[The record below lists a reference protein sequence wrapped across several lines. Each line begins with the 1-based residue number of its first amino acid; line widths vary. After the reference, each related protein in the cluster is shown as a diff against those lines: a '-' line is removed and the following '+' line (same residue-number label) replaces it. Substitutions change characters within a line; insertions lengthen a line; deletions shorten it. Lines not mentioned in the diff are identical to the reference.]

1 MEKIVEQGLL
11 YDFYGELLTKHQK
24 DIYEAAVY
32 NDMSLTEIADEHGI
46 SKQGVHDLIKR
57 CTGTLKGYE
66 DKLHMIRRF
75 EAIRSDAKELE
86 KLSNNSDD
94 LSYEEFRQRIKDISD
109 KILEEL
115 T

>member
-1 MEKIVEQGLL
+1 
-11 YDFYGELLTKHQK
+11 
-24 DIYEAAVY
+24 
-32 NDMSLTEIADEHGI
+32 
-46 SKQGVHDLIKR
+46 
-57 CTGTLKGYE
+57 
-66 DKLHMIRRF
+66 MIRRF
-75 EAIRSDAKELE
+75 EAIRSDAQELE